1 MVRYALYGS
10 MKAKPGKEA
19 DVEAFLK
26 QGAEMA
32 AAETGTVTWYAVN
45 EGPGR
50 YGIFDTF
57 NDEAARDAHLNGDIA
72 RALMAKADE
81 LFSEPPR
88 INKMDILAEK
98 V

>member
-1 MVRYALYGS
+1 
-10 MKAKPGKEA
+10 
-19 DVEAFLK
+19 
-26 QGAEMA
+26 MA
-32 AAETGTVTWYAVN
+32 AAETGTVTWYAVH

-72 RALMAKADE
+72 KALMAKADE

-88 INKMDILAEK
+88 INKMSILAEK
-98 V
+98 A